1 MKEKQFNETALVVLG
16 FKLWKFNFGIGFF
29 KTEGSP
35 TNVTCDFKNALK
47 YRKFLIGFYHVH
59 PNMLNFPSNTDIYTF
74 FTWGNA
80 LGKPIYCLI
89 DGIDAEILDDKQT
102 VAIGNYKF
110 ETFPM
115 DNRED
120 AYHYVGH
127 AYKIGRFF
135 LWKDM

>member
-1 MKEKQFNETALVVLG
+1 MNEKQLTILG
-16 FKLWKFNFGIGFF
+16 FCVWKFAFGVGVWPH
-29 KTEGSP
+29 EGNPHSVIMDARKP
-35 TNVTCDFKNALK
+35 LK
-47 YRKFLIGFYHVH
+47 WRKWLLGFYHTH
-59 PNMLNFPSNTDIYTF
+59 PNMINFPSNIDVRTF

-102 VAIGNYKF
+102 IAIGNYKF

-127 AYKIGRFF
+127 AYKIGRLFF
-135 LWKDM
+135 WKDM